1 MSLAGQ
7 YLLQPGGNP
16 SIVGSR
22 PVMGGARLG
31 RLLRGQQGDSVVKTL
46 GNVLTLC
53 AHAQRRTAR
62 MALWAA
68 EQQEPTQVAPES
80 TRSLQLETARDHLR
94 SMALDWPQRQTQ
106 SLQPAQL
113 KWLSS
118 CQFPLVTPPR
128 ALSPDEVTAQQL
140 QMQAW
145 LESRVL
151 CMPLGG
157 WSSERSA
164 PCPPACG
171 LLLLPAQNALTPSL
185 LTQWLAQYRDET
197 AFAGWCKDNAD
208 HATPLQCLAQW
219 SATAQALQP
228 GTRTLDVIDTDPD
241 RQAAN
246 LRAIATALAA
256 DPDFALRPQWQGAC
270 AETGVWSRLRQRQ
283 AAPAITSAWSR
294 LQARWFELLE
304 LISAPTEP
312 PATLLSSGALPLGD
326 GQAIAWCEMAR
337 GLLLHWVQL
346 DEQHCVQDYRV
357 LAPTEWNFH
366 PDGAL
371 AQALTQLDPTD
382 AAAAWCLT
390 SAYDPCVQCSVN
402 IQEIRHA

>member
-7 YLLQPGGNP
+7 YLLHPGSHP

-31 RLLRGQQGDSVVKTL
+31 RLLRGQQGDGVVNML

-53 AHAQRRTAR
+53 AHAQRRTAC
-62 MALWAA
+62 MVLWAA
-68 EQQEPTQVAPES
+68 EKQEPAQVTPES
-80 TRSLQLETARDHLR
+80 TLSLQLETARDHLR
-94 SMALDWPQRQTQ
+94 SMALDWPQRQSQ

-113 KWLSS
+113 KWLSG
-118 CQFPLVTPPR
+118 CQFPLATPPR
-128 ALSPDEVTAQQL
+128 ALMPDEVAAQRQ
-140 QMQAW
+140 QMREW
-145 LESRVL
+145 LK
-151 CMPLGG
+151 
-157 WSSERSA
+157 SA
-164 PCPPACG
+164 TPC
-171 LLLLPAQNALTPSL
+171 
-185 LTQWLAQYRDET
+185 
-197 AFAGWCKDNAD
+197 
-208 HATPLQCLAQW
+208 TPLQCLAQW
-219 SATAQALQP
+219 QATAQALQP
-228 GTRTLDVIDTDPD
+228 GTRTLDVLDTNPVQ
-241 RQAAN
+241 QAAN
-246 LRAIATALAA
+246 LRTIATALAA

-283 AAPAITSAWSR
+283 TAPAITSAWSR
-294 LQARWFELLE
+294 LQARWIEMLE

-312 PATLLSSGALPLGD
+312 TVALLSSGALPLGD

-346 DEQHCVQDYRV
+346 DEQHRVQDYRV

-371 AQALTQLDPTD
+371 AQALTQLKPDD
-382 AAAAWCLT
+382 APAAWCLA

-402 IQEIRHA
+402 IQEIPHA

>member
-7 YLLQPGGNP
+7 YLLHPGSHP

-22 PVMGGARLG
+22 PVMGGTRLG
-31 RLLRGQQGDSVVKTL
+31 RLLHGQQGDGVVNML

-62 MALWAA
+62 MVLWAA
-68 EQQEPTQVAPES
+68 EQQEPAQVAPES

-94 SMALDWPQRQTQ
+94 SMALDWPQRQSQ

-118 CQFPLVTPPR
+118 CPFPLATPPH
-128 ALSPDEVTAQQL
+128 ALTPSEVAGQQQHL
-140 QMQAW
+140 QAW
-145 LESRVL
+145 LESTILHR
-151 CMPLGG
+151 
-157 WSSERSA
+157 
-164 PCPPACG
+164 
-171 LLLLPAQNALTPSL
+171 PSL
-185 LTQWLAQYRDET
+185 LTQWLAQYRDES
-197 AFAGWCKDNAD
+197 AFAAWCIDNAD
-208 HATPLQCLAQW
+208 RATPLKCLAQW

-228 GTRTLDVIDTDPD
+228 GTRTLDVLDTDPD

-246 LRAIATALAA
+246 LRTIATAMAA
-256 DPDFALRPQWQGAC
+256 DPDFSLRPQWQGAC
-270 AETGVWSRLRQRQ
+270 AETGVWSRLRHRQ
-283 AAPAITSAWSR
+283 TAPAITSAWGR
-294 LQARWFELLE
+294 LQARWIELLE

-312 PATLLSSGALPLGD
+312 PAPLLSCGALPLGD

-346 DEQHCVQDYRV
+346 DAQRCVQDYRV

-366 PDGAL
+366 PGGAL
-371 AQALTQLDPTD
+371 AQALSQLDPAD
-382 AAAAWCLT
+382 APAAWCLT

>member
-7 YLLQPGGNP
+7 YLLHPGSHP

-31 RLLRGQQGDSVVKTL
+31 RLLRGQQGDSVVHML
-46 GNVLTLC
+46 GSVLALC

-62 MALWAA
+62 MVLWAA
-68 EQQEPTQVAPES
+68 EQQEPARVTPES
-80 TRSLQLETARDHLR
+80 TLSLQLETARDHLR
-94 SMALDWPQRQTQ
+94 SMALDWPQRQSQ

-118 CQFPLVTPPR
+118 CPFPLATPPR
-128 ALSPDEVTAQQL
+128 ALTPTEVTAQRQH
-140 QMQAW
+140 MQAW
-145 LESRVL
+145 LESEVL
-151 CMPLGG
+151 C
-157 WSSERSA
+157 
-164 PCPPACG
+164 
-171 LLLLPAQNALTPSL
+171 
-185 LTQWLAQYRDET
+185 
-197 AFAGWCKDNAD
+197 
-208 HATPLQCLAQW
+208 TPLQCLAKWQA
-219 SATAQALQP
+219 SATALQP
-228 GTRTLDVIDTDPD
+228 DTRTLDVLDSNPD
-241 RQAAN
+241 QQAAN
-246 LRAIATALAA
+246 LRTIATALAA

-270 AETGVWSRLRQRQ
+270 AETGVWTRLRQRQ

-294 LQARWFELLE
+294 LQARWTELLE

-312 PATLLSSGALPLGD
+312 PAALLSSGALPLGE

-346 DEQHCVQDYRV
+346 DDQHQVQDYRV

-382 AAAAWCLT
+382 AAAAWCLA

-402 IQEIRHA
+402 IQELPHA

>member
-7 YLLQPGGNP
+7 YLLHPGSQPG
-16 SIVGSR
+16 VDGSR

-31 RLLRGQQGDSVVKTL
+31 LLLRGQQGDSVVHML
-46 GNVLTLC
+46 GSVLTLC
-53 AHAQRRTAR
+53 AHAQRRTAS
-62 MALWAA
+62 MVLWAA
-68 EQQEPTQVAPES
+68 ERQEPASVAPES
-80 TRSLQLETARDHLR
+80 TLSLQLETARDHLR
-94 SMALDWPQRQTQ
+94 SMALDWPQRQYR

-118 CQFPLVTPPR
+118 CPFPLATPPR
-128 ALSPDEVTAQQL
+128 VLTPNEVAAQQQ

-145 LESRVL
+145 LESEIL
-151 CMPLGG
+151 CMPPGG
-157 WSSERSA
+157 WAPERSA
-164 PCPPACG
+164 ACPPACG
-171 LLLLPAQNALTPSL
+171 LLLLPSQHALASNL
-185 LTQWLAQYRDET
+185 LAQWLAQYRDET
-197 AFAGWCKDNAD
+197 AFAAWCTDNAD
-208 HATPLQCLAQW
+208 RATPLQCLAQW
-219 SATAQALQP
+219 HATAQALQP
-228 GTRTLDVIDTDPD
+228 GTRTLDVLDSNPD
-241 RQAAN
+241 QQAAN
-246 LRAIATALAA
+246 LRTIAKAMAN

-294 LQARWFELLE
+294 LQARWIEMLE

-346 DEQHCVQDYRV
+346 DDQHRVQDYRV

-371 AQALTQLDPTD
+371 ARALSQLDPSD
-382 AAAAWCLT
+382 ADAAWCLA
-390 SAYDPCVQCSVN
+390 SAYDPCVDCSVN

>member
-7 YLLQPGGNP
+7 YLLHPGSHP

-31 RLLRGQQGDSVVKTL
+31 RLLRGQQGDGVVNML

-62 MALWAA
+62 MALQSA
-68 EQQEPTQVAPES
+68 EQQEHAQVAPES

-94 SMALDWPQRQTQ
+94 SMALDWPQRQSQ

-118 CQFPLVTPPR
+118 CPFPLATPPH
-128 ALSPDEVTAQQL
+128 ALTPSEVAGQQQHL
-140 QMQAW
+140 QAW
-145 LESRVL
+145 LESTILHR
-151 CMPLGG
+151 
-157 WSSERSA
+157 
-164 PCPPACG
+164 
-171 LLLLPAQNALTPSL
+171 PSL
-185 LTQWLAQYRDET
+185 LTQWLAQYRDES
-197 AFAGWCKDNAD
+197 AFAAWCIDNAD
-208 HATPLQCLAQW
+208 RATPLKCLAQW

-228 GTRTLDVIDTDPD
+228 GTRTLDVLDTDPD

-246 LRAIATALAA
+246 LRTIATAMAA
-256 DPDFALRPQWQGAC
+256 DPDFSLRPQWQGAC
-270 AETGVWSRLRQRQ
+270 AETGVWSRLRHRQ
-283 AAPAITSAWSR
+283 TAPAITSAWGR
-294 LQARWFELLE
+294 LQARWIELLE

-312 PATLLSSGALPLGD
+312 PAPLLSCGALPLGD

-346 DEQHCVQDYRV
+346 DAQRCVQDYRV

-366 PDGAL
+366 PGGAL
-371 AQALTQLDPTD
+371 AQALSQLDPAD
-382 AAAAWCLT
+382 APAAWCLT

-402 IQEIRHA
+402 FQEIRHA